1 MVPPATGA
9 PFATVRLPFRAA
21 FLPNPTL
28 SVLTNSLRYFGFR
41 ALAHF
46 FFCALVFGFLQ
57 YFGSFALTFTFLSAP
72 AAIFVLTVPLSGPRS
87 FGAVPPPNPVEPP
100 PFKSIAPAPPPP
112 LLGSAVQ
119 HPGWSDGRTGMIAG
133 CPDRN
138 LSLDDSLPA
147 WSCATA
153 CSW

>member
-9 PFATVRLPFRAA
+9 PFATVRLPFSAA

-57 YFGSFALTFTFLSAP
+57 YFGSFALTFTFLTAP
-72 AAIFVLTVPLSGPRS
+72 AATFVSIVPGSGPRR
-87 FGAVPPPNPVEPP
+87 FGAVPPPKPPLPP
-100 PFKSIAPAPPPP
+100 PLRSMPLEPPPP
-112 LLGSAVQ
+112 LPGSAVQ
-119 HPGWSDGRTGMIAG
+119 QPGWSEGRTGMIAG
-133 CPDRN
+133 CPERN

-147 WSCATA
+147 
-153 CSW
+153 